1 MRWLVVRASPP
12 LSCRPSFVAH
22 AQPPGPGLPEHAPS
36 VHTSSAPSTA
46 DMSGR
51 GAERVGRAATGLGC
65 TDPDGADSAHP
76 TCAHPLPDFAISSP
90 GRTGEAQTAQVV
102 AYLAV
107 IGTRRTLSTA
117 SGGPDVGERVTSRA
131 RTRLT
136 TRSRNERTRRWVSQ
150 TDPTPH
156 SLGRRPGRGRCTNVV
171 MYGSAAAMI
180 D

>member
-22 AQPPGPGLPEHAPS
+22 AQPPGPGWPEHAPS

-46 DMSGR
+46 GMSGR
-51 GAERVGRAATGLGC
+51 GAERGGRAATGLGC
-65 TDPDGADSAHP
+65 ADPDGADPGGADSAHAP
-76 TCAHPLPDFAISSP
+76 CAQPLPDFPISSP

-107 IGTRRTLSTA
+107 IDTRRTLSTA
-117 SGGPDVGERVTSRA
+117 SARPDVGERVTSRA

-136 TRSRNERTRRWVSQ
+136 TRSRTERTPRQ
-150 TDPTPH
+150 G
-156 SLGRRPGRGRCTNVV
+156 SLHERGRVRLRC
-171 MYGSAAAMI
+171 S